1 MRARPPYNWSKV
13 QPDRLTPRAVRAKK
27 LEIPF
32 VPVVNRKTLKTE
44 SVKSTPPHRQTQH
57 RPTPLF
63 ITHTHTHTTTT
74 QLSCTVLKGNSVY

>member
-32 VPVVNRKTLKTE
+32 VPMVNRETLKTE

-57 RPTPLF
+57 TPLL
-63 ITHTHTHTTTT
+63 IIQTHTTTT